1 MLMHQDGLLFR
12 VLFWLQN
19 PTQYLPPLFPMWTE
33 RARVGTNT
41 TDYLMVRFSRKPPR
55 CWSRRTFGV
64 AYALA
69 IRFERTDKIAPV
81 AGYRPKQS
89 PPHGPDHCDR
99 GFSFVRPPNNVRWAF
114 LRPPLPNVT
123 EL

>member
-41 TDYLMVRFSRKPPR
+41 TDYLTVRFSRKPPR
-55 CWSRRTFGV
+55 C
-64 AYALA
+64 
-69 IRFERTDKIAPV
+69 
-81 AGYRPKQS
+81 
-89 PPHGPDHCDR
+89 
-99 GFSFVRPPNNVRWAF
+99 
-114 LRPPLPNVT
+114 
-123 EL
+123 